1 MLFRPDI
8 VLRQNRPTAP
18 DGGGTEGGGADEGD
32 GTESAA
38 PRVAVRSAS
47 VPDLPRAPRAPLS
60 PKTGE
65 VSAEIKVGAEDTRI
79 AQMQSM
85 LQQRIAEIAKAEVD
99 GDIKLAK
106 AKQSEMNAKNL
117 EAFGAGLAQLEQE
130 ALQSSLQNAH
140 NIQQLGREVGSFRP
154 RPGRL
159 FHDSSGAAMWGAAM
173 SLAAGAFQSERSGGP
188 NTAMAIID
196 TAIKQDLAAQEI
208 QYDAMKTEL
217 QANQTLYSQMRA
229 SYGDAIVARKAQGA
243 ALREAAAARLQAAG
257 REFLPEQAKLAGDI
271 AAEKQIQLA
280 NKELIEVA
288 EKTFTIRSTTAAGK
302 EGERLMSL
310 LPAALQDRLLQSAGR
325 ADLRILGM
333 FGEEGIALYRQEAE
347 REQLEGQGLL
357 RLSQA
362 LQKQTEVQV
371 KEGTRPPAGVK
382 PTVTVKPKPKPKA
395 VREGSGAG
403 PREAS
408 LAAPPPRVIKAAPEG
423 GEDASAERT
432 VEDIER
438 EIWEA
443 ESLLDDEEAGARVL
457 NEDTGETLAQ
467 NVAKRVADLEEE
479 KRQAQAVEA
488 IGAEM
493 RESAPAIEADLKVL
507 VSTRGGD
514 SKRKSLESL
523 MTQSREG
530 NAVAIYAQ
538 TAFPPRAI
546 DRSVVEALLPGSD
559 NDERR
564 RQAIETMAT
573 LQDALGGTVN
583 LQGKG
588 GAELLARAQEIGRGA
603 FLNQQDLRFAG
614 KVDVGALSAL
624 RQSVDLAVIPTM
636 FGLSGIVRAGGKFE
650 FADLEDARSKA
661 EKQMGVGGERGMGLK
676 VVRRPVTLM
685 VPSRIWDP
693 RVNDGNGGWVD
704 SGRPPAKV
712 VINMPV
718 LASAQLTFDDKSIGQ
733 DFIPQLA
740 GKQEQ
745 VDDYV
750 NGGTVTVLGETA
762 AQRQEVRKAI
772 GEIQPLSKYA
782 QSLLLYGSIME
793 ESMKV
798 VTDGGEGGFTALSEW
813 AAGGQDDLNPD
824 IIMAG
829 WRRAVEKSKGL
840 GLRTLHL
847 NPSTPPLL
855 QDAKTGEWR
864 VNPKNDIARAI
875 GLAPETGFLEGDQ
888 EFEVTQAFLSGNIAT
903 LSHFVGFMAPQ
914 NAEMRL
920 LEAMTGQSE
929 AKGSVF
935 DPRTWQWRT
944 ATRSPE
950 RAALGFMQFLD
961 NKADSI
967 YESYTVPAAGMQQLY
982 EGAIGALKGTGK
994 QRGQIDW
1001 EQLTQAA
1008 RRNE

>member
-1 MLFRPDI
+1 MPD
-8 VLRQNRPTAP
+8 R
-18 DGGGTEGGGADEGD
+18 
-32 GTESAA
+32 
-38 PRVAVRSAS
+38 
-47 VPDLPRAPRAPLS
+47 PRAPRAPLS

-65 VSAEIKVGAEDTRI
+65 VSAEIKVGATDTRI

-99 GDIKLAK
+99 GEIKLAK
-106 AKQSEMNAKNL
+106 AKQSHLNAKKL
-117 EAFGAGLAQLEQE
+117 EDFQGGLAQLEQE

-257 REFLPEQAKLAGDI
+257 REFLPQQAKLAGDI

-310 LPAALQDRLLQSAGR
+310 LPAPLQDRLLQSAGR

-333 FGEEGIALYRQEAE
+333 FGEEGVALYQQEAE
-347 REQLEGQGLL
+347 REKLEGEGLL

-371 KEGTRPPAGVK
+371 KQGTRPPAA
-382 PTVTVKPKPKPKA
+382 PAP
-395 VREGSGAG
+395 RAG
-403 PREAS
+403 RAPAPRAAAPAPS
-408 LAAPPPRVIKAAPEG
+408 RAQAPLAAPPPAAAEEPAAARTAEQI
-423 GEDASAERT
+423 DA
-432 VEDIER
+432 
-438 EIWEA
+438 EIQDAQSILEA
-443 ESLLDDEEAGARVL
+443 QDGATIL
-457 NEDTGETLAQ
+457 NEETRETLAQ
-467 NVAKRVADLEEE
+467 NVAKRVADLEAEKAQLAAASEE
-479 KRQAQAVEA
+479 QQAQIIES
-488 IGAEM
+488 IDKEM
-493 RESAPAIEADLKVL
+493 REAAPAIEADLKVL

-538 TAFPPRAI
+538 TAFPPTAI
-546 DRSVVEALLPGSD
+546 DRSVVAALLPNSD

-583 LQGKG
+583 LQGEG

-603 FLNQQDLRFAG
+603 FLNQQNLRFAG
-614 KVDVGALSAL
+614 KGDVGALSAL
-624 RQSVDLAVIPTM
+624 RQSVDLAAIPTM
-636 FGLSGIVRAGGKFE
+636 FGLSGIVRQGKFE
-650 FADLEDARSKA
+650 FADLEDARIKA

-676 VVRRPVTLM
+676 VVRRPVTLT
-685 VPSRIWDP
+685 VPSRIWDL

-704 SGRPPAKV
+704 SGRPPAEV
-712 VINMPV
+712 TINMPV

-740 GKQEQ
+740 GKQQQ
-745 VDDYV
+745 VKDYRA
-750 NGGTVTVLGETA
+750 GGGDVTPIGESP
-762 AQRQEVRKAI
+762 AQRAGVRETI
-772 GEIQPLSKYA
+772 SQIQPLSEYA
-782 QSLLLYGSIME
+782 QGLLLYGSIME
-793 ESMKV
+793 ESGRSV
-798 VTDGGEGGFTALSEW
+798 VDGGEGGFTAGSEW
-813 AAGGQDDLNPD
+813 AAGAQDDLNPET
-824 IIMAG
+824 IMAG
-829 WRRAVEKSKGL
+829 WRRAVQKSKAL
-840 GLRTLHL
+840 GLATLHL
-847 NPSTPPLL
+847 DPSTPPLL
-855 QDAKTGEWR
+855 YDKKTEEWR
-864 VNPKNDIARAI
+864 VNPKSEVAREI
-875 GLAPETGFLEGDQ
+875 GLARETGFLEGGD
-888 EFEVTQAFLSGNIAT
+888 EFEVTQALMSGNIAT

-914 NAEMRL
+914 NAEMKL
-920 LEAMTGQSE
+920 LEAMTGQS
-929 AKGSVF
+929 ATGTSWY
-935 DPRTWQWRT
+935 DIRSWNWRT
-944 ATRSPE
+944 AGRSPE
-950 RAALGFMQFLD
+950 RSALAFMQFLD

-982 EGAIGALKGTGK
+982 QGAIGALNGAGK
-994 QRGQIDW
+994 QRGQVDW

>member
-1 MLFRPDI
+1 
-8 VLRQNRPTAP
+8 
-18 DGGGTEGGGADEGD
+18 
-32 GTESAA
+32 
-38 PRVAVRSAS
+38 
-47 VPDLPRAPRAPLS
+47 
-60 PKTGE
+60 
-65 VSAEIKVGAEDTRI
+65 
-79 AQMQSM
+79 MQSM

-99 GDIKLAK
+99 GEIKLAK
-106 AKQSEMNAKNL
+106 AKESEMNAKNL

-159 FHDSSGAAMWGAAM
+159 FQDSSGAAMWGAAM
-173 SLAAGAFQSERSGGP
+173 SLAASSFQSERSGGP

-257 REFLPEQAKLAGDI
+257 REFLPAQAKLAGDI

-333 FGEEGIALYRQEAE
+333 FGEEGVALYRQEAE
-347 REQLEGQGLL
+347 REQLEGEGLL

-362 LQKQTEVQV
+362 LQKETEVQV
-371 KEGTRPPAGVK
+371 KEGTRPPAA
-382 PTVTVKPKPKPKA
+382 PAP
-395 VREGSGAG
+395 RAG
-403 PREAS
+403 RAPAPRRAAPAPGRAQAP
-408 LAAPPPRVIKAAPEG
+408 LAAPPPAAE
-423 GEDASAERT
+423 
-432 VEDIER
+432 
-438 EIWEA
+438 
-443 ESLLDDEEAGARVL
+443 EEAAARTAEQIDAEIRDAQSILEAQDGATII
-457 NEDTGETLAQ
+457 NEETGETLAQ
-467 NVAKRVADLEEE
+467 NVAKRVADLEAEKAQLAAASEE
-479 KRQAQAVEA
+479 QQAQIIES
-488 IGAEM
+488 IDKEM

-507 VSTRGGD
+507 VGTRGGE
-514 SKRKSLESL
+514 SKRQSLDRL

-538 TAFPPRAI
+538 TAFPPGAI
-546 DRSVVEALLPGSD
+546 DRSVVEALLPTSD
-559 NDERR
+559 SDERR

-588 GAELLARAQEIGRGA
+588 GADLLARAREIGPAA

-614 KVDVGALSAL
+614 KGDVGALSDL
-624 RQSVDLAVIPTM
+624 RQSVDLAAIPTM
-636 FGLSGIVRAGGKFE
+636 FGVSGMVRGGKFE
-650 FADLEDARSKA
+650 FADLDAARRAA
-661 EKQMGVGGERGMGLK
+661 EQQMGVGGDRGMGLK
-676 VVRRPVTLM
+676 VVRRPVTLT

-704 SGRPPAKV
+704 SGRPPAQV
-712 VINMPV
+712 TINMPV
-718 LASAQLTFDDKSIGQ
+718 LASAQMTFDDKSIGQ

-745 VDDYV
+745 VADYV
-750 NGGTVTVLGETA
+750 NGGEVTAIGDTA
-762 AQRQEVRKAI
+762 AQRQEVREAI
-772 GEIQPLSKYA
+772 AEIKPLSKYA

-793 ESMKV
+793 ESMKP
-798 VTDGGEGGFTALSEW
+798 VTSGGEGGFTALSEW
-813 AAGGQDDLNPD
+813 AAGGQDDLNPK
-824 IIMAG
+824 IVMAG

-840 GLRTLHL
+840 GLKTLHL
-847 NPSTPPLL
+847 DPSTPPLL
-855 QDAKTGEWR
+855 YDKETEEWR
-864 VNPKNDIARAI
+864 VNPKSDVARAI

-929 AKGSVF
+929 AKGSVW

-982 EGAIGALKGTGK
+982 EGAIGALKGAGQ

-1008 RRNE
+1008 RRGE